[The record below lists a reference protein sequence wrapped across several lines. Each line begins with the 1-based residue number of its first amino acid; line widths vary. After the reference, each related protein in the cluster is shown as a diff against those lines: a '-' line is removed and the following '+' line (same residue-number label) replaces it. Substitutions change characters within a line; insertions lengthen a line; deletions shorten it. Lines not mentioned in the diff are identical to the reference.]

1 MKIIVN
7 GSCGR
12 MGREVVKLIEA
23 GYHQSVIAAAVDINN
38 SANEKF
44 PIYENIEDF
53 DGAAD
58 CIVDFSHHTTAPA
71 LLAYAV
77 RRKLPIVVATTGQT
91 EQELAVIRAAAE
103 KIPVFF
109 SANMSVG
116 IALLVRLAK
125 TAAKAFPD
133 ADIEIVEKH
142 HNRKLDVPSG
152 TALMLAEGVRQVR
165 PDSEFVIGRHENG
178 KREPAQVGIHSLRL
192 GNIVGEH
199 EVILATDT
207 QVITLKHEAQSRSLF
222 AEGALAAAEFLIAQP
237 AGLYNMNDMIRD

>member
-1 MKIIVN
+1 M
-7 GSCGR
+7 
-12 MGREVVKLIEA
+12 
-23 GYHQSVIAAAVDINN
+23 
-38 SANEKF
+38 
-44 PIYENIEDF
+44 
-53 DGAAD
+53 
-58 CIVDFSHHTTAPA
+58 
-71 LLAYAV
+71 

-165 PDSEFVIGRHENG
+165 PDSAR
-178 KREPAQVGIHSLRL
+178 KRQTRACAGGHSFFAS
-192 GNIVGEH
+192 GEYRRR
-199 EVILATDT
+199 T
-207 QVITLKHEAQSRSLF
+207 
-222 AEGALAAAEFLIAQP
+222 
-237 AGLYNMNDMIRD
+237 